1 MLNELTLNEKAFSIL
16 SGEHEQ
22 YERENGNE
30 NENIIGLLKISTALQ
45 TDFHF
50 FRRHVSSLW
59 SEGLRMSSDCVS
71 LAKCSTRF
79 TTSASLKRKEK
90 FLLR

>member
-50 FRRHVSSLW
+50 FSPARF
-59 SEGLRMSSDCVS
+59 
-71 LAKCSTRF
+71 LALVGRPQDE
-79 TTSASLKRKEK
+79 L
-90 FLLR
+90 